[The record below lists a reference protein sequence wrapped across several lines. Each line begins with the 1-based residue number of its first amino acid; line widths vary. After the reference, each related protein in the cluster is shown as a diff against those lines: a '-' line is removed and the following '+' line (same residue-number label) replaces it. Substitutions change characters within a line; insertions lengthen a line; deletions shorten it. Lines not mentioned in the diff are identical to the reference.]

1 MFSIFCFPCQFLSR
15 LLDDFAWRTH
25 NHQKKEEELG
35 ATTLSLSALTEPK
48 PAERED
54 CFSWC
59 CFQFVCLRVW
69 LWVCVCCVLRPFVV
83 DFGCFRGHGC
93 LCVCFCLKRAL
104 ALSLSVRSHCLCLSR
119 FLPSF
124 SHLLSLSDLHLSLIT
139 FTRKYYLLL
148 CFVLLPLICNNSC
161 ILRDATVCVCC
172 CVQYRKGRFAL
183 FACLPAA
190 CVYGFVC
197 CCGVVI
203 FLLAIAQLVLLVC
216 WGCWTFFIIINFL
229 FFFLSAVCGCDSR
242 DVSIS
247 NGRGISFYQQ
257 QCCSWWQSQFLRRMI

>member
-25 NHQKKEEELG
+25 KQQKNKKKNWG
-35 ATTLSLSALTEPK
+35 QQLSLCAHRPK
-48 PAERED
+48 PAEREV

-59 CFQFVCLRVW
+59 CFQFVCLRAW

-104 ALSLSVRSHCLCLSR
+104 ALSLSVRSHCLCLRLSR

-124 SHLLSLSDLHLSLIT
+124 SHLPSLSDLHLSLIT

-161 ILRDATVCVCC
+161 ILRDATVCVCVLLC
-172 CVQYRKGRFAL
+172 AVQKREVCPI
-183 FACLPAA
+183 CLPAC
-190 CVYGFVC
+190 CVCVRFC
-197 CCGVVI
+197 
-203 FLLAIAQLVLLVC
+203 FLLWSC
-216 WGCWTFFIIINFL
+216 DFFYL
-229 FFFLSAVCGCDSR
+229 
-242 DVSIS
+242 
-247 NGRGISFYQQ
+247 Q
-257 QCCSWWQSQFLRRMI
+257 